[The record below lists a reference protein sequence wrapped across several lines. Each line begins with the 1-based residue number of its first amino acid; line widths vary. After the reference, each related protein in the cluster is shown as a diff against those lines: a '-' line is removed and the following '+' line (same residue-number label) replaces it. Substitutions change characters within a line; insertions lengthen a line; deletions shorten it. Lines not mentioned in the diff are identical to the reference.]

1 MSTILRI
8 RLAAAKILAEREF
21 LQLTENI
28 ENFLT
33 LSIRSRIPAKSKR
46 DGKHSKSEQTVI
58 RTSA

>member
-1 MSTILRI
+1 MSTILPI

-33 LSIRSRIPAKSKR
+33 LSIRSGIPAKSKR

-58 RTSA
+58 RKSA